1 VLRGDEDSITGD
13 TIHIDTRAGLQVV
26 EVDEPVLRNEIDD
39 PVFLGYLHG
48 HREIVGGLWREIYI
62 DGFFHERWV
71 RGAVINFHDM
81 QLVSIG

>member
-1 VLRGDEDSITGD
+1 MLCSDKDSITGD
-13 TIHIDTRAGLQVV
+13 TMHIDTHARFQVV
-26 EVDEPVLRNEIDD
+26 EVDEPVLHDKIDD

-48 HREIVGGLWREIYI
+48 YREIIGGLWWEIYI
-62 DGFFHERWV
+62 DSFFHEWWV